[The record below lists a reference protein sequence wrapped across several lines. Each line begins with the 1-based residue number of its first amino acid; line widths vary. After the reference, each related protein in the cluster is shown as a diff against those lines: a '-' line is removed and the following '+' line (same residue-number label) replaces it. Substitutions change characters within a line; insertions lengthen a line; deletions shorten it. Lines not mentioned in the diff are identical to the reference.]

1 MRERG
6 LQTIASLCEQA
17 DDKADAVPCDHLLRF
32 CVLGSGSKGNATFV
46 ESGQTRLLIDAG
58 FSGKE
63 IERRL
68 AEIGVEPQTLS
79 AILITHEHGD
89 HVKGAAIL
97 ARRFRLPV
105 FINEA
110 TLAAT
115 GSVLDNLP
123 QCQPFVTGETFVF
136 QDFQIHPFAISHDAA
151 DPVGFLLNN
160 GRLLMGYC
168 TDTGVVSKLMQHRLS
183 SCHGLV
189 LEANH
194 DPELLRNGP
203 YPPSLQQR
211 VRGKTGHLANAEAAG
226 FLSDILH
233 DGLEH
238 VVLSHL
244 SETNNLPHLAEE
256 AMAVVL
262 QTLRDQRGEDC
273 PAPVI
278 SLAHQDRVGEVVTLG
293 SRAER

>member
-1 MRERG
+1 M
-6 LQTIASLCEQA
+6 
-17 DDKADAVPCDHLLRF
+17 RF

-68 AEIGVEPQTLS
+68 AEIGVGAETLS

-89 HVKGAAIL
+89 HIKGAAIL
-97 ARRFRLPV
+97 SRRFRLPV
-105 FINEA
+105 FVNNQ
-110 TLAAT
+110 TLAAA
-115 GSVLDNLP
+115 GSVLDNLQ
-123 QCQPFVTGETFVF
+123 QCHAFVTGETFVF

-183 SCHGLV
+183 DCHGLV

-203 YPPSLQQR
+203 YPPALQQR
-211 VRGKTGHLANAEAAG
+211 VRGKTGHLANVEAAV
-226 FLSDILH
+226 FLRDILH

-244 SETNNLPHLAEE
+244 SETNNRPHLAQE
-256 AMAVVL
+256 AMIVVL
-262 QTLRDQRGEDC
+262 KSIREQRGDGC
-273 PAPVI
+273 RVPVI
-278 SLAHQDRVGEVVTLG
+278 SLAHQDRVGEMVILG
-293 SRAER
+293 GRSG

>member
-1 MRERG
+1 M
-6 LQTIASLCEQA
+6 
-17 DDKADAVPCDHLLRF
+17 RF

-68 AEIGVEPQTLS
+68 AEIGVDPETLS
-79 AILITHEHGD
+79 GLLITHEHGD

-97 ARRFRLPV
+97 SRRFRLPLFV
-105 FINEA
+105 NGA
-110 TLAAT
+110 TLAAAGT
-115 GSVLDNLP
+115 VLDNLP
-123 QCQPFVTGETFVF
+123 QSHAFVTGQSFVF

-151 DPVGFLLNN
+151 DPVGFLLDN

-168 TDTGVVSKLMQHRLS
+168 TDTGVVSKLMRHRLS

-203 YPPSLQQR
+203 YPLYLQQR
-211 VRGKTGHLANAEAAG
+211 VRGNCGHLANGEAAG

-244 SETNNLPHLAEE
+244 SETNNRPHLAQE
-256 AMAVVL
+256 AVSAVL
-262 QTLRDQRGEDC
+262 QALRTRRGDDC
-273 PAPVI
+273 PVPAI
-278 SLAHQDRVGEVVTLG
+278 SVAHQDRVGEVVTLG
-293 SRAER
+293 GRAGR

>member
-1 MRERG
+1 M
-6 LQTIASLCEQA
+6 
-17 DDKADAVPCDHLLRF
+17 RF

-68 AEIGVEPQTLS
+68 AEIGVGAETLS
-79 AILITHEHGD
+79 GILITHEHSD

-97 ARRFRLPV
+97 SRRFRLPV

-110 TLAAT
+110 TLAAA
-115 GSVLDNLP
+115 GSVLDNLH
-123 QCQPFVTGETFVF
+123 QCHAFVTGQTFVF
-136 QDFQIHPFAISHDAA
+136 QDFQIHPYAISHDTV

-160 GRLLMGYC
+160 GRVLMGYC
-168 TDTGVVSKLMQHRLS
+168 TDTGAVSKLMHHRLS
-183 SCHGLV
+183 TCHGLV
-189 LEANH
+189 LECNH
-194 DPELLRNGP
+194 DPDMLRNGP

-211 VRGKTGHLANAEAAG
+211 VRGKSGHLANADAAD
-226 FLSDILH
+226 FLAAILH

-244 SETNNLPHLAEE
+244 SESNNRPHLAQE
-256 AMAVVL
+256 AMNTVL
-262 QTLRDQRGEDC
+262 EKLREEHGGAR
-273 PAPVI
+273 PVPVI
-278 SLAHQDRVGEVVTLG
+278 SLAHQDRVGAVVILRG
-293 SRAER
+293 NAG